1 VIPAAGSYYLK
12 VGVVN
17 WSDTLYDTGLALDGV
32 TVGGV
37 PINNT
42 TPTLPAL
49 STWGLIL
56 LALLMMAAA
65 ARLFR
70 RASVRR

>member
-1 VIPAAGSYYLK
+1 
-12 VGVVN
+12 VN
-17 WSDTLYDTGLALDGV
+17 WSDTLYDSGLALDGV
-32 TVGGV
+32 TVGGA
-37 PINNT
+37 PITPPTT
-42 TPTLPAL
+42 TPTVPAL